1 MHNKILFI
9 IIFLSGSFHWMYGQ
23 TERSK
28 KDQEKLE
35 EAVRHIK
42 LGKFDVAYKI
52 LDQLDKKYPNDP
64 EYKLRKAAGLYSQ
77 NDKIASYEL
86 HKSIW
91 SSYPNVPN
99 RIFYAMTIQAF
110 ELEKYD
116 EVLKWLPEAKSVE
129 TEAPEKFKEIEEK
142 SRFRAYAMQN
152 PVPFQIQSLPPTVN
166 SPLHSE
172 YLATISLDG
181 SRLIFTRR
189 VANDEDLYQSTWD
202 QDLNTWSNAT
212 PIQSLNTPKNEGVH
226 SYSAD
231 GRTIIFTACDRT
243 DSYGGCDLYIAKS
256 DKEEFSD
263 SKNIGKRI
271 NTPAKETQPSLSSD
285 GRILMFSTNRLGTK
299 GGMDLFVS
307 TMNDEGQWSIPVNA
321 GDSINTIGNEESP
334 FLHPDGQT
342 LYFRSDGHLGM
353 GSFDLFVS
361 KWCSKTNKWRKP
373 TNLGYPINTT
383 ANDGAISVSPDGKTA
398 IYASDVNSL
407 KSQRP
412 NLDLFQFELPESARA
427 TPTAHL
433 RVVVYD
439 ETTQERL
446 PAEILFESVKDQTI
460 KLKTQAHKKQSEL
473 IPLPLNSQY
482 KLTIDHPGYYFLQ
495 EVIDPAIYPLTSDVL
510 KIGLRKIQKSKP
522 DTLVLQSILY
532 EYGTDQIL
540 QSAQQELQKIFRIL
554 SENPHLNLH
563 IIGHTDDVGTAEA
576 NLELS
581 KKRALALQKNIIE
594 KGIEPSRISTD
605 GKGETIP
612 RYPNDTE
619 QNRQKN
625 RRTELIFS
633 DKRR

>member
-1 MHNKILFI
+1 MHSKILFV
-9 IIFLSGSFHWMYGQ
+9 IIFLMGAQHLMFGQ

-35 EAVRHIK
+35 EAVRNIK
-42 LGKFDVAYKI
+42 LGKFDSAYKI
-52 LDQLDKKYPNDP
+52 LDQLDKKYPKDP

-86 HKSIW
+86 HKSIR
-91 SSYPNVPN
+91 SSYPAVPN

-116 EVLKWLPEAKSVE
+116 DVLKWLPEARSAE
-129 TEAPEKFKEIEEK
+129 PDAEEKFKEIEEK
-142 SRFRAYAMQN
+142 SRFRAHAMQN
-152 PVPFQIQSLPPTVN
+152 PVPFRIQALPPTVN
-166 SPLHSE
+166 SPMHSE
-172 YLATISLDG
+172 YLATVSLDR

-189 VANDEDLYQSTWD
+189 VANDEDLYESIWD
-202 QDLNTWSNAT
+202 QDLQTWKEAS
-212 PIQSLNTPKNEGVH
+212 PIMSLNTPKNEGVH

-256 DKEEFSD
+256 DLEGFSE
-263 SKNIGKRI
+263 SKNLGKRI

-299 GGMDLFVS
+299 GGMDLFY
-307 TMNDEGQWSIPVNA
+307 TTKNEEGQWSIPINV
-321 GDSINTIGNEESP
+321 GDSINTTGNEESP

-361 KWCSKTNKWRKP
+361 KWCSKTKKWRKP
-373 TNLGYPINTT
+373 TNLGYPINTA

-398 IYASDVNSL
+398 IYASDVNSF
-407 KSQRP
+407 KSQRQ
-412 NLDLFQFELPESARA
+412 NLDLFQFELPESAQA

-439 ETTQERL
+439 EATLERL
-446 PAEILFESVKDQTI
+446 PAEILFESLGDQNF
-460 KLKTQAHKKQSEL
+460 KLRTLAHKKLHEL
-473 IPLPLNSQY
+473 IPLPMNSQY
-482 KLTIDHPGYYFLQ
+482 KLTIDQPGYYFLQ
-495 EVIDPAIYPLTSDVL
+495 EVIDPAHYPLKSDL
-510 KIGLRKIQKSKP
+510 IQIGLRKIQKLKP

-532 EYGTDQIL
+532 EYGTDQIVE
-540 QSAQQELQKIFRIL
+540 SAQQELQKIYKIL
-554 SENPHLNLH
+554 SENPNLKLH
-563 IIGHTDDVGTAEA
+563 IIGHTDDVGSSDA

-581 KKRALALQKNIIE
+581 KKRALALQKRLIE
-594 KGIEPSRISTD
+594 KGIEYSRISTE
-605 GKGETIP
+605 GKGETTP
-612 RYPNDTE
+612 RFPNDTE

-633 DKRR
+633 D